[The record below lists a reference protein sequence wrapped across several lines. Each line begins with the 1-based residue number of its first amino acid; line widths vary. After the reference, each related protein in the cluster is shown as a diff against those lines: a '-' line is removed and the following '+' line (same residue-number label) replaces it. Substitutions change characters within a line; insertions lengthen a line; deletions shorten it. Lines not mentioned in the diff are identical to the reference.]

1 MSEPSVTPTSFLD
14 RAKSLA
20 AAAARK
26 TRDTARIAKLNMDIS
41 GRRDTIRR
49 AYSDIGKLYYE
60 MHKDAPEGFFVQLCQ
75 EIELAESSIASME
88 AEIASIK
95 ADANAARSGDD
106 GIEIEITAEPAE
118 DAEPAPEA
126 EAPAPEPEAEPAPE
140 PDPAPEAEPA
150 PAPEAE
156 AEAEPAPEA

>member
-75 EIELAESSIASME
+75 EIELAESSIAAME

-118 DAEPAPEA
+118 EDAESAPEP

-140 PDPAPEAEPA
+140 ADPAPEAAPE

-156 AEAEPAPEA
+156 ADSEA